1 MIEGHERQIGQV
13 AWVMAWVGLV
23 VGQLHA
29 LARFRTADGL
39 EDISPDNYPLTAA
52 WAVPAD
58 DLLSPLLDWGDPDL
72 VYVTYGKI
80 WVPVFLVVTLCAV
93 VVYRRRRPAGFEKWM
108 WRTNIVLFAA
118 ATLGVFLTY
127 GIQVTGNYEGDG
139 VQAALFTI
147 GTWFDF
153 LGLGLMLIFT
163 SVLGVT
169 LLVKR
174 FRPVLPAVLLA
185 LMFPAAIGTTQVT
198 SLGSAFLPIMFA
210 FGILGRRIAKAESP
224 VAAQPTSVPA

>member
-1 MIEGHERQIGQV
+1 MIEGHERQIGQL

-39 EDISPDNYPLTAA
+39 EDIDPDNYPLTAA

-58 DLLSPLLDWGDPDL
+58 DLLSPLFDWGDPDL

-80 WVPVFLVVTLCAV
+80 WVPVFLAVTLCAV

-118 ATLGVFLTY
+118 ASLGVFLTY
-127 GIQVTGNYEGDG
+127 GIQFTGNYEGDG
-139 VQAALFTI
+139 VEAALFTV

-153 LGLGLMLIFT
+153 LGLGLMMIFT

-185 LMFPAAIGTTQVT
+185 LMFPATIGITQVT

-210 FGILGRRIAKAESP
+210 FGILGHRIARAE
-224 VAAQPTSVPA
+224 AAAGTPPEKVPA